1 MNRYSHRQAVRTVT
15 AREIQVAVH
24 SKGLVITAALTLVA
38 VVAGILGV
46 HFFGSDDDDAPDL
59 VVTGMDTTAVSRV
72 LGDSVEVTSAPDR
85 DAAVAAVAA
94 VKDDGRDGALIRGDD
109 GFELVTDGAADP
121 VVASAAQIAASAVA
135 QNEALTAVGVA
146 PDAFA
151 AALPDAT
158 VHATDVSDAAQED
171 RLPAIVT
178 TMVGTMVI
186 LMFILTFSANVG
198 GRVTEEKSSRV
209 VEIIL
214 ATIRPLD
221 LLAGKVLAML
231 IVGLACTA
239 VILSVALVTMSAIGV
254 LSDVD
259 LSPATLLVL
268 LVAYILGMLFFS
280 ALYAAAGSLVSKAE
294 ELSSTQMPVMLVF
307 FAVMYPPLLG
317 FSSLDSTFLQV
328 LSWVPP
334 MSLGLAPLQ
343 FAAGNFSLWQLGA
356 SFVVLAVATLLVL
369 LLVARIYRSA
379 ILNNGRR
386 LSWFRALRTA

>member
-1 MNRYSHRQAVRTVT
+1 MNGHSRWKAVRTVT

-24 SKGLVITAALTLVA
+24 SKGLIITAVLTLVA
-38 VVAGILGV
+38 VIGVVLGV
-46 HFFGSDDDDAPDL
+46 HFFGGDDEDTPEL
-59 VVTGMDTTAVSRV
+59 VVTGVDAATVSRV
-72 LGDSVEVTSAPDR
+72 LGDSAEVTSAPDR
-85 DAAVAAVAA
+85 DAAVAAV
-94 VKDDGRDGALIRGDD
+94 KDDGKDGALVRDSS
-109 GFELVTDGAADP
+109 GFELVSDGTADP

-135 QNEALTAVGVA
+135 QGEALTAVGVN
-146 PDAFA
+146 PDEFA

-158 VHATDVSDAAQED
+158 VHGTDVSDEAQED

-178 TMVGTMVI
+178 TMLGTMVI

-231 IVGLACTA
+231 VVGFVGAA
-239 VILSVALVTMSAIGV
+239 VILAAGVGTMAATGM
-254 LSDVD
+254 LADVD
-259 LSPATLLVL
+259 IAPETVGIL

-280 ALYAAAGSLVSKAE
+280 ALYAAAGALVSKAE
-294 ELSSTQMPVMLVF
+294 DLSSTQMPVMLVF
-307 FAVMYPPLLG
+307 FVALYPPMLG
-317 FSSLDSTFLQV
+317 WNGLDSTLMQV
-328 LSWVPP
+328 LSWIPP
-334 MSLGLAPLQ
+334 MSLGLAPMQ
-343 FAAGNFSLWQLGA
+343 YAAGNFSVLQLVA
-356 SFVVLAVATLLVL
+356 SFLVLAVVTFGVL
-369 LLVARIYRSA
+369 LLVARIYRGA

>member
-46 HFFGSDDDDAPDL
+46 HFFGSDDDEAPDL

-85 DAAVAAVAA
+85 DAAVAAV
-94 VKDDGRDGALIRGDD
+94 KDGTDGALIRGDD
-109 GFELVTDGAADP
+109 GFELVTDGTADP

-135 QNEALTAVGVA
+135 QDEALTAVGVA

-317 FSSLDSTFLQV
+317 FNSLDSTFLQV
-328 LSWVPP
+328 LSWIPP

>member
-46 HFFGSDDDDAPDL
+46 HFFGSDDDEAPDL

-72 LGDSVEVTSAPDR
+72 LGDSVDVTAAPDR
-85 DAAVAAVAA
+85 DAAVAAG
-94 VKDDGRDGALIRGDD
+94 KDDGKDGALIRGDD
-109 GFELVTDGAADP
+109 GFELVTDGTADA

-135 QNEALTAVGVA
+135 QDEALTAVGVA
-146 PDAFA
+146 PEAFA

-158 VHATDVSDAAQED
+158 VHATDVSDAARED

-214 ATIRPLD
+214 ATIRPLE

-231 IVGLACTA
+231 VVGLACTA
-239 VILSVALVTMSAIGV
+239 VILAVALATMSAIGV
-254 LSDVD
+254 LADVD
-259 LSPATLLVL
+259 LSPAIVLVL

-317 FSSLDSTFLQV
+317 FNSLDSTFLQV
-328 LSWVPP
+328 LSWIPP

-356 SFVVLAVATLLVL
+356 SFVVLAAATVLVL